1 MWCDMNEVNKWQYE
15 QAVKDADAIFHL
27 EGFEKTEMMRKI
39 DEAISLGKASAESVY
54 TELLAYI
61 EGNKTVD
68 GFLDGKEWAN

>member
-1 MWCDMNEVNKWQYE
+1 MNEVDKWRHE
-15 QAVKDADAIFHL
+15 QSANDADAIFRL

-39 DEAISLGKASAESVY
+39 DEAISLGKASSESVY

-61 EGNKTVD
+61 EENKTVD